1 MNPDTLARVLDLLRR
16 LLDPAPFESDA
27 DLRAEVRDLLDR
39 LEREVP
45 DAHE

>member
-1 MNPDTLARVLDLLRR
+1 MNPDTVARVLDLLRR

-27 DLRAEVRDLLDR
+27 DLHAEVRDLLDR

-45 DAHE
+45 NAHE